1 MPVASGVA
9 EREALERSPPAG
21 SAGALDVQL
30 PPLLSVQG
38 LTRRFGDRVAL
49 DALSFEVRAGE
60 IFGLLGPNGAG
71 KSTAFQILACI
82 LRADAG
88 QVWLEGRL
96 LSLEDPDL
104 RARMGVVFQSGSLD
118 DQLTAQENLMLGARL
133 YALPRAM
140 AKERIAAMFNLIELG
155 DRAREKVA
163 GWSGGMRRRLELARA
178 LVHRPRILLMDEPTQ
193 GLDESSFRRFWAH
206 AKALR
211 ASDGVTVLLTTHRAE
226 EAEQCDRLAVLDAGK
241 LVAMDTPRNLAT
253 RMGGD
258 VITIE
263 ADEPDEVIDVLRER
277 FELSG
282 ILVEGRIQVERRE
295 GHALIPRLVE
305 AFPSGRLLS
314 VSLRRP
320 TLADVFLKLTGH
332 SLGADR
338 PTPEPLK
345 GKAKP

>member
-1 MPVASGVA
+1 MPVVSGAA
-9 EREALERSPPAG
+9 ERGSKARSEWAEPPRELVKER
-21 SAGALDVQL
+21 
-30 PPLLSVQG
+30 PPLLRVQG

-82 LRADAG
+82 LRPDAG
-88 QVWLEGRL
+88 QVCLEGRP
-96 LSLEDPDL
+96 LSLDDPAL
-104 RARMGVVFQSGSLD
+104 RTRMGVVFQRGSLD
-118 DQLTAQENLMLGARL
+118 DQLTARENLMLGARL
-133 YALPRAM
+133 YALPRAL
-140 AKERIAAMFNLIELG
+140 ARERTAAMFSLIELA

-178 LVHRPRILLMDEPTQ
+178 LVHRPQILLMDEPTQ
-193 GLDESSFRRFWAH
+193 GLDEASFRRFWSH
-206 AKALR
+206 VKALR
-211 ASDGVTVLLTTHRAE
+211 ANDGVTVLLTTHRAE
-226 EAEQCDRLAVLDAGK
+226 EAEQCDRLAVLDTGK
-241 LVAMDTPRNLAT
+241 LVAMDTPRNLAG

-258 VITIE
+258 VITVE
-263 ADEPDEVIDVLRER
+263 ADDPDPIIEVLRER
-277 FELSG
+277 FGLSG
-282 ILVEGRIQVERRE
+282 VLVEGRIQVERRE

-305 AFPSGRLLS
+305 AFPSGRLHS

-345 GKAKP
+345 ERGKP